1 VLDSLP
7 GDEPQRGG
15 GVRTATLVVTIALLG
30 GAVLVALAWVSGI
43 FAGFGHTASTVRGDA
58 PDAAA
63 PELVCHAYVAP
74 SPSAVVVPTPV
85 SAQPSSTVSRSAAA
99 TSAAVSPA
107 AVSSAGSSPTIS
119 VTAPA
124 PVPTETVAAVTGSAA
139 VGGGI
144 TGAGSTPLDAAVA
157 WRDAAPV
164 HERLIESRTYAPPA
178 GLPGDS
184 RTFGWYGHDG
194 DLQALVTVVPA
205 SGGWQV
211 SQASYCP

>member
-7 GDEPQRGG
+7 GDEPPRGG
-15 GVRTATLVVTIALLG
+15 GVRTTALVIGIALLG
-30 GAVLVALAWVSGI
+30 VAVLVALAWVSGI

-63 PELVCHAYVAP
+63 PELVCHVFVSP

-85 SAQPSSTVSRSAAA
+85 SVNPSSSASGSPSATARS
-99 TSAAVSPA
+99 VSP
-107 AVSSAGSSPTIS
+107 SAPAS
-119 VTAPA
+119 VTPPA
-124 PVPTETVAAVTGSAA
+124 PVPTETVAPVAGSAA

-157 WRDAAPV
+157 WRDATPV
-164 HERLIESRTYAPPA
+164 HDRLIESRTFAPPA
-178 GLPGDS
+178 GTPGDA

-205 SGGWQV
+205 NGGWEV
-211 SQASYCP
+211 SQAAYCP